1 MIAVVTLAGLF
12 SFAGQGG
19 PVGVQALISSGDYEA
34 AISTLE
40 KTLQRGEKGREHEEA
55 ALTLAECYLS
65 MGLFARAGEALE
77 LLATRTS
84 VA

>member
-12 SFAGQGG
+12 SFAGQGD

-40 KTLQRGEKGREHEEA
+40 KTLQRGEKGRERA
-55 ALTLAECYLS
+55 VRTLSLP
-65 MGLFARAGEALE
+65 LP
-77 LLATRTS
+77 LLRL
-84 VA
+84 V